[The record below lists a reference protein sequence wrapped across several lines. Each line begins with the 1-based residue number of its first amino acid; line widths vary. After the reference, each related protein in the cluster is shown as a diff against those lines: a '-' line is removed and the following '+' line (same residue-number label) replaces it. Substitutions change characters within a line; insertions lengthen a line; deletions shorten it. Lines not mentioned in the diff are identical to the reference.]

1 MSVFE
6 VSAPLLEPT
15 FLLEPTSVAAGYELG
30 VGRTVPSAAAVL
42 ALLGVVAG
50 AVALRRTR
58 RSGTHPNL
66 SWIVAALAT
75 GAIGVIVGGMHGA
88 NAAGGPNTG
97 NGVVGALVAV
107 VLGAVAVVL
116 GGLSLARYRRTER
129 VTGALSDS

>member
-6 VSAPLLEPT
+6 APATTL
-15 FLLEPTSVAAGYELG
+15 VAAGYELG
-30 VGRTVPSAAAVL
+30 VGRTVPTTAAVL
-42 ALLGVVAG
+42 ALAGVVAG
-50 AVALRRTR
+50 TVALRRSR
-58 RSGTHPNL
+58 RSGPRPGFP
-66 SWIVAALAT
+66 WIVVSLVT

-97 NGVVGALVAV
+97 NGVVGALFAV

-116 GGLSLARYRRTER
+116 GGLSLVRYRRTDR